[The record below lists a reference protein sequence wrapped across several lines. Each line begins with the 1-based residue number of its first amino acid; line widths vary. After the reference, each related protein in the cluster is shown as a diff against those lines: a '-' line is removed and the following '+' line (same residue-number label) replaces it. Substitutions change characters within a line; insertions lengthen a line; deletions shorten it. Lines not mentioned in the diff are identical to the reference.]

1 MILRVMVLF
10 TGYYLLVTGYW
21 LLLVTGY
28 YWLLVTSSDKGE
40 GAKM

>member
-21 LLLVTGY
+21 LLLVTTG
-28 YWLLVTSSDKGE
+28 YWLHQVIKARELKCD
-40 GAKM
+40 